1 MEAIVA
7 VDENW
12 GIGYNDELLCKIPGD
27 MKHFKELTENKL
39 NVVGAKTFDTLPSK
53 YRNRIKNWVIFSS
66 KYNTGSY
73 ALASVLIEEE
83 CKFRFEYKMN
93 FNELEQFIQENRD
106 GMKLTND
113 NIIFVGGEKVYKHF
127 YEFFHKIYVTKIHK
141 SFDKV
146 NKYFPRVDQDVRFE
160 ITDIETHEENRI
172 KYDFITYERKEIT
185 MDRTKFADK
194 LFTVKPYNRELIK
207 EFVGLTEETKVCT
220 SPVDGDAPNP
230 LSLIIMMEEFSE
242 ATKEISKILRGEG
255 DDVALLEEMADVQ
268 ICVYKFQRLFGIT
281 DDTFNKALTIKIQ
294 QFDEK
299 YPQYKLKEFIDN
311 KMNWDKE

>member
-27 MKHFKELTENKL
+27 MKHFKELTKNKI
-39 NVVGAKTFDTLPSK
+39 NAVGAKTFKTLPDQ
-53 YRNRIKNWVIFSS
+53 YLNRIRDWIVFSS
-66 KYNTGSY
+66 KYEIGKYVESTTILEKKEQKIRN
-73 ALASVLIEEE
+73 E
-83 CKFRFEYKMN
+83 CNMN
-93 FNELEQFIQENRD
+93 FLTFIEFIHDYKINHPSLSD
-106 GMKLTND
+106 ED
-113 NIIFVGGEKVYKHF
+113 IIFVGGEKVYNHF

-146 NKYFPRVDQDVRFE
+146 NKYFPRVDQDIRFE
-160 ITDIETHEENRI
+160 VTDIETHEEDGI
-172 KYDFITYERKEIT
+172 KYDFITYERKDIA

-194 LFTVKPYNRELIK
+194 LFTIKPYNRELIK

-255 DDVALLEEMADVQ
+255 DDVALLEEMADV
-268 ICVYKFQRLFGIT
+268 
-281 DDTFNKALTIKIQ
+281 
-294 QFDEK
+294 
-299 YPQYKLKEFIDN
+299 
-311 KMNWDKE
+311 